1 MKVVIRWNKTYWRWG
16 WLGPYTSWSA
26 GLIYPWRFGI
36 GPLQLRGET
45 DGYWRKKADKS
56 HRNAKRI
63 VEKMSGV
70 ESQIRCVNACAADRF
85 RTAVND
91 LKRTWEM
98 A

>member
-1 MKVVIRWNKTYWRWG
+1 MKVVVRWNKTYWRYG

-26 GLIYPWRFGI
+26 GLVYPWRFGI

-45 DGYWRKKADKS
+45 SAVPRLKA
-56 HRNAKRI
+56 HNALQKAKQLVYNI
-63 VEKMSGV
+63 ESVETQV
-70 ESQIRCVNACAADRF
+70 RCVNACAADRLK
-85 RTAVND
+85 TSVNN